1 MLRGDARAAR
11 GVVSDPGGTYGS
23 GGALGERGEEAA
35 ARHLESLGFRILD
48 RRFRTRG
55 GEIDLVAEDAGT
67 LVFVEVKTRSSDR
80 FGSPAEAVDARKR
93 SRLLRAA
100 RIYMTRRGGADR
112 ACRFDVMEVVPGPG
126 DAFRCLLIRDAFEA
140 GS

>member
-1 MLRGDARAAR
+1 
-11 GVVSDPGGTYGS
+11 VVSDQGEAYRP

-35 ARHLESLGFRILD
+35 ARHLEALGFRILD
-48 RRFRTRG
+48 RRFRTRA
-55 GEIDLVAEDAGT
+55 GEIDLVAEESGT
-67 LVFVEVKTRSSDR
+67 LVFVEVKTRASDR

-100 RIYMTRRGGADR
+100 RVYLTRVSDPDR

-126 DAFRCLLIRDAFEA
+126 NAFRCLLIRDAFEA
-140 GS
+140 GSP